1 MLADWAL
8 WLCIYLGAGAALL
21 LALRW
26 VISATGVGDRRTP
39 WVRQMMQAVQDMQ
52 GPKTVDWRSV
62 RRQLVL
68 VPLIWLVWP
77 LALGIGIREAF
88 FPSQP
93 RYAPPDP
100 QEAFAYRH
108 ASRSKEVTQAQAQLL
123 GEIAPDPLGRTPDL
137 PFGHLNPAWRAL
149 LECMHS
155 ADTLRYFEIAAAPG
169 AVGAAGAANAVGHS
183 PKTTPGAAQRGLAV
197 VRGQRVR
204 SEFIFES
211 N

>member
-62 RRQLVL
+62 RQQLAL

-93 RYAPPDP
+93 RYAGVVPYVGWDDP
-100 QEAFAYRH
+100 V
-108 ASRSKEVTQAQAQLL
+108 SD
-123 GEIAPDPLGRTPDL
+123 DPMVNSSLVKL
-137 PFGHLNPAWRAL
+137 
-149 LECMHS
+149 
-155 ADTLRYFEIAAAPG
+155 
-169 AVGAAGAANAVGHS
+169 VG
-183 PKTTPGAAQRGLAV
+183 Q
-197 VRGQRVR
+197 
-204 SEFIFES
+204 
-211 N
+211 

>member
-1 MLADWAL
+1 MLADGAL

-39 WVRQMMQAVQDMQ
+39 WVRQMMQ

-62 RRQLVL
+62 RQQLAL

-77 LALGIGIREAF
+77 LALGIGIKGAF

-100 QEAFAYRH
+100 QEAFAYRR
-108 ASRSKEVTQAQAQLL
+108 ASRSKEMTQAQAQLL
-123 GEIAPDPLGRTPDL
+123 GEIAPDPLGRTPEL

-149 LECMHS
+149 LGCMHS
-155 ADTLRYFEIAAAPG
+155 ADTLRYFEIAAAPEPM
-169 AVGAAGAANAVGHS
+169 GAAGATDTVGRS
-183 PKTTPGAAQRGLAV
+183 PKATPGIAQRGLAV